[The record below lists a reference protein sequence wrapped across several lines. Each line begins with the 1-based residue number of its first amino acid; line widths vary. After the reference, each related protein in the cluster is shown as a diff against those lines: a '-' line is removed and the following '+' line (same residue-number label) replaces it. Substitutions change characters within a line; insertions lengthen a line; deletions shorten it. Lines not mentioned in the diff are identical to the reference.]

1 MREEFKRLPKVLKKN
16 IVFRIGLGLAVLTV
30 FVLICIFSNY
40 LVLALAPGAFAMFL
54 LMDGIGMLFRCLGGE
69 YVELSGTCIEV
80 SKCAIRRKTKHLILD
95 TPRGNI
101 KLPTKLKPKAVK
113 VGDEVVVYVPD
124 YASVY
129 DYNGNMVVCEFYA
142 IEIKN

>member
-1 MREEFKRLPKVLKKN
+1 MREEFKHLPRALKKN
-16 IVFRIGLGLAVLTV
+16 IIFRIGLGLAVLTV
-30 FVLICIFSNY
+30 FVFMCIFSEH
-40 LVLALAPGAFAMFL
+40 LILALAPGAFAMFL
-54 LMDGIGMLFRCLGGE
+54 LIDGIGMLFRCLGGE
-69 YVELSGTCIEV
+69 YVELSGACIEV
-80 SKCAIRRKTKHLILD
+80 SKCVIRRRTKHLILD

-101 KLPTKLKPKAVK
+101 KLPTKLKHKSVK

-142 IEIKN
+142 IEIKK